1 MNENQPQTEL
11 TDDEIRHVAHL
22 ARLAITVSEVSKAKK
37 DLTAIFTH
45 ISRLSAVDTGGVQP
59 LDNPTELLNHLR
71 EDTRSDTLSQQ
82 QVLANAPVIKDVYFA
97 VPKVLGEST

>member
-11 TDDEIRHVAHL
+11 TDDAIRHVAHL

-45 ISRLSAVDTGGVQP
+45 ISRWNGG
-59 LDNPTELLNHLR
+59 
-71 EDTRSDTLSQQ
+71 
-82 QVLANAPVIKDVYFA
+82 AMYA
-97 VPKVLGEST
+97 